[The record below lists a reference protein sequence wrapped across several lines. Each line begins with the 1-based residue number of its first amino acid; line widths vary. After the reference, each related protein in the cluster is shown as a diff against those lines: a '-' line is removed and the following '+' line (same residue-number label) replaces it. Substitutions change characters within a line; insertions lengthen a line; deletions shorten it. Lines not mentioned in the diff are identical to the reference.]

1 MRCALCLLL
10 FIAAPP
16 ALAEPWLCSYPDG
29 TRSFSYERESASN
42 PNCVHHPIE
51 SGNVVRKGSTER
63 AQRPNDFPRV
73 DAKTQR
79 SRDLVRREI
88 LERELAEEQKA
99 LAAAMKQLEAEQRA
113 SGRAA
118 VAEERLRPFR
128 ERVRLHMSNIS
139 NLRKELGQEG

>member
-1 MRCALCLLL
+1 MRCAFCLLL
-10 FIAAPP
+10 FLASPA

-29 TRSFSYERESASN
+29 SKSFSYEPESATN
-42 PNCVHHPIE
+42 RNCVHHPIA
-51 SGNVVRKGSTER
+51 SGNVVRKGSVER

-88 LERELAEEQKA
+88 LQRELAEEQKS
-99 LAAAMKQLEAEQRA
+99 LTEAMKQLEVEQRA
-113 SGRAA
+113 AGRLAA
-118 VAEERLRPFR
+118 AEERLRPFR

-139 NLRKELGQEG
+139 TLRKELGG